1 MATKG
6 GGSIMQSRMK
16 LTAVKLAAL
25 VFLVGAFALPVLPHA
40 AAAAESQATYKVENL
55 NDSELKMTFN
65 HADVHIDAKGNAT
78 LKDNITGEEQALPKS
93 STDKNGDPVTLKY
106 EKIKNGVLVKVVN
119 KDSGKTSGSI
129 STQSVG
135 KCILGT
141 GGGAVTGGG
150 TLGLAGAAVGTVTI
164 PGIGTVGAG
173 AVGAITGAVGGAMTG
188 AAASCF

>member
-1 MATKG
+1 
-6 GGSIMQSRMK
+6 MQSIMK
-16 LTAVKLAAL
+16 LTTVKLATL
-25 VFLVGAFALPVLPHA
+25 VFLVGALALPVLPNA
-40 AAAAESQATYKVENL
+40 ADAAESQATYKVENL
-55 NDSELKMTFN
+55 NNSELKMTFDR
-65 HADVHIDAKGNAT
+65 AEVRIDAEGNAT
-78 LKDNITGEEQALPKS
+78 LKDHVTDEEQVLPKS
-93 STDKNGDPVTLKY
+93 STDKNGDPVTLQY
-106 EKIKNGVLVKVVN
+106 EKIDNGVLVKVVSQ
-119 KDSGKTSGSI
+119 DSGKISGTI

-173 AVGAITGAVGGAMTG
+173 AVGAMTG

>member
-1 MATKG
+1 MH
-6 GGSIMQSRMK
+6 IIK
-16 LTAVKLAAL
+16 LTKVKLAAL
-25 VFLVGAFALPVLPHA
+25 VFLVGALALPVLPNFA
-40 AAAAESQATYKVENL
+40 DAAESQATYKVENL
-55 NDSELKMTFN
+55 NDSVLKMTFD
-65 HADVHIDAKGNAT
+65 HADVHIDADGNAT
-78 LKDNITGEEQALPKS
+78 LKDHVVGKEQVLPNS
-93 STDKNGDPVTLKY
+93 STDKNGDPVTLQY
-106 EKIKNGVLVKVVN
+106 EKIDHGVLVKLVSHE
-119 KDSGKTSGSI
+119 SGQTSGTV

-141 GGGAVTGGG
+141 GGGAITGGG